1 MRTYVR
7 TLIQKTMIKI
17 AKTIKIDTFH
27 EDWLKSNHINFSDW
41 VRNKLDEEIDQKN
54 KSTIP
59 NKLKAIILAAGK
71 DPSLFPLTAEI
82 PKTMLDVKGKTIL
95 LRQIEMLR
103 MVGIQDIAIVRGYK
117 KHQINYPNTIYFDN
131 DNYEITGSLD
141 SLLLAREF
149 MDCDCIILYG
159 DILFSID
166 ILKKLVNE
174 NMTNVMVVDRGWKKH
189 YQESQEEHP
198 YKPELIAAFD
208 KGQSTEVHNVGLD
221 LPETDLTSEF
231 IGLAKLSIRACSML
245 REFYDN
251 VYIKNPN
258 KRFHQSKRIRE
269 ASIIDFFQELIDQG
283 EKVTALEIWRDW
295 IDVDNFEDYH
305 RFSRH

>member
-1 MRTYVR
+1 
-7 TLIQKTMIKI
+7 MIKV
-17 AKTIKIDTFH
+17 AKTIKINTSH
-27 EDWLKSNHINFSDW
+27 EEWLKSNQINFSDW
-41 VRNKLDEEIDQKN
+41 VRNKLDEAIDQKN
-54 KSTIP
+54 KRTIP

-95 LRQIEMLR
+95 QRQIEMLR

-149 MDCDCIILYG
+149 MDCDCIVLYG

-166 ILKKLVNE
+166 ILKNLVSE
-174 NMTNVMVVDRGWKKH
+174 NTTTVMVVDRGWQKH

-198 YKPELIAAFD
+198 SKPELTAAFD
-208 KGQSTEVHNVGLD
+208 RGKHTEVHNVGLG

-258 KRFHQSKRIRE
+258 KKFHQSKRIRE
-269 ASIIDFFQELIDQG
+269 ASIIGFFQELIDQG
-283 EKVTALEIWRDW
+283 EKVTALEIWRNW
-295 IDVDNFEDYH
+295 IDVDSFEDYRKAWKFIEH
-305 RFSRH
+305 